1 MENCAREPEI
11 VDLANCLNEM
21 GANIEGAGTEI
32 ITINGVESLKGCT
45 HKVIADR
52 VETGTYLIAA
62 AATSGRVKIRDA
74 NPDHLELL
82 IDKLKE
88 AGALVNVGEDWI
100 ELDMQGKRPKAISLV
115 TAPYPEFPTDLQ
127 AQIIALNSIAEG
139 TGTIKETVF
148 ENRFMH
154 VHEMI
159 RMGAR
164 IRLEGNNTTAIVEGV
179 DCLQG
184 APVMANDLRASVSL
198 VIAGLVAE
206 GTTVV
211 DRIYHI
217 DRGYEQVEEKLNN
230 LGANIQRVAN
240 A

>member
-1 MENCAREPEI
+1 MNTETHQFQAEI
-11 VDLANCLNEM
+11 TQLMNL
-21 GANIEGAGTEI
+21 I
-32 ITINGVESLKGCT
+32 INTFYSNTI
-45 HKVIADR
+45 
-52 VETGTYLIAA
+52 
-62 AATSGRVKIRDA
+62 
-74 NPDHLELL
+74 
-82 IDKLKE
+82 
-88 AGALVNVGEDWI
+88 
-100 ELDMQGKRPKAISLV
+100 
-115 TAPYPEFPTDLQ
+115 
-127 AQIIALNSIAEG
+127 
-139 TGTIKETVF
+139 F

-154 VHEMI
+154 VHEMT

-179 DCLQG
+179 DRLQG

-240 A
+240 V

>member
-1 MENCAREPEI
+1 
-11 VDLANCLNEM
+11 
-21 GANIEGAGTEI
+21 
-32 ITINGVESLKGCT
+32 
-45 HKVIADR
+45 
-52 VETGTYLIAA
+52 
-62 AATSGRVKIRDA
+62 
-74 NPDHLELL
+74 
-82 IDKLKE
+82 
-88 AGALVNVGEDWI
+88 
-100 ELDMQGKRPKAISLV
+100 
-115 TAPYPEFPTDLQ
+115 
-127 AQIIALNSIAEG
+127 
-139 TGTIKETVF
+139 
-148 ENRFMH
+148 MH
-154 VHEMI
+154 VHEMT

-179 DCLQG
+179 DRLQG

-240 A
+240 V